1 MSLPN
6 LICVFCEFLYTLDA
20 QPSLPTFS
28 VSWQKQVSRATVL
41 TAAEVRDKTPTDASL
56 VCPIDN
62 KLFRDAVKTPCC
74 GTLYCEDCIQT
85 HLLERDFL
93 CPNCGKKVASLDKLI
108 ADKPMRLKVSD
119 YVEKA
124 IEDSKK
130 ESEEELPSKTGTA
143 SNTGQVHIS

>member
-1 MSLPN
+1 MSLLNP
-6 LICVFCEFLYTLDA
+6 ICAFRRFLYTLDA
-20 QPSLPTFS
+20 QPSPFFS
-28 VSWQKQVSRATVL
+28 ASWQKQVSRVTAL
-41 TAAEVRDKTPTDASL
+41 TAAEVRDRSPTDASL

-85 HLLERDFL
+85 YLLERDFL
-93 CPNCGKKVASLDKLI
+93 CPNCGKKVASLDKLM

-119 YVEKA
+119 YIEKV

-130 ESEEELPSKTGTA
+130 EIEEESPSKTGTA
-143 SNTGQVHIS
+143 SNTGQVYIS